1 MSAILDIQSGPRMLI
16 FGRSV
21 LLVELHAFE
30 KIVEVPNDAM
40 AFSSRGPWYNIN
52 VVLRWKSPEL
62 DSKVR
67 FYALVAH
74 GQVFW

>member
-1 MSAILDIQSGPRMLI
+1 M
-16 FGRSV
+16 

-67 FYALVAH
+67 FLCSR
-74 GQVFW
+74 GS